1 MMELITM
8 EPTVPA
14 GITLRGDVKTY
25 LRNVITGEI
34 SDIRKK
40 KNMILDS
47 FLQSGSYNFFQNN
60 LGMPFVGGGQEA
72 SPCWYDNYTNNG
84 FMYGVRIGTNNVAPA
99 RSDAGIKG
107 TTLASTASSTL
118 VGHSTY
124 GDSPV
129 YLTRKWTFGAGAGT
143 GSVGEAVLYAKN
155 YSDGY
160 VGPEGARSQN
170 VSRIAFDP
178 VIEKTALHELT
189 IEWTITA
196 TGGVWTGIIPGGGR
210 NNEDITY
217 KVTINNRQLHSW
229 VAGFGTNNRPG
240 GHFKNVFVA
249 SPDVSGVAI
258 KTGNSNADSDLT
270 NDLSSAL
277 KGTQLYA
284 GTPSFLT
291 VQPYTT
297 GNYYRDI
304 RIGFDVGHSNGD
316 IGELLYGSS
325 YYAGS
330 SYTDYAF
337 RVTFTPK
344 LSKINTYQL
353 YLTFR
358 ISLNPS

>member
-1 MMELITM
+1 MSKKIIIPAVIT
-8 EPTVPA
+8 
-14 GITLRGDVKTY
+14 IRGDVKTY

-34 SDIRKK
+34 SDVREK
-40 KNMILDS
+40 KNMILNS
-47 FLQSGSYNFFQNN
+47 FLESGSYNFFQNN
-60 LGMPFVGGGQEA
+60 LGMPFAGGGRSI
-72 SPCWYDNYTNNG
+72 SPYWYDPATNFG
-84 FMYGVRIGTNNVAPA
+84 FMYGVAIGTNNIAPT
-99 RSDAGIKG
+99 RDDAGIKG
-107 TTLASTASSTL
+107 TTLATTTSSSL
-118 VGHSTY
+118 ISHSAY

-129 YLTRKWTFGAGAGT
+129 YLTRKWSFGAGTGT
-143 GSVGEAVLYAKN
+143 GSVGEAILYAKN

-160 VGPEGARSQN
+160 SGPQGARGQN

-196 TGGVWTGIIPGGGR
+196 TGGAWTDTIAGGGR
-210 NNEDITY
+210 ESEDITY
-217 KVTINNRQLHSW
+217 RVTINNRQLHSW
-229 VAGFGTNNRPG
+229 VAGFGSNTMPNS
-240 GHFKNVFVA
+240 HFCNVFVA
-249 SPDVSGVAI
+249 SPNVGSIAI
-258 KTGNSNADSDLT
+258 KTGDSNADSDLA

-304 RIGFDVGHSNGD
+304 RIGFDVGYSNGD
-316 IGELLYGSS
+316 IGELLYGST
-325 YYAGS
+325 YTAGS

-337 RVTFTPK
+337 RVTFTPA
-344 LSKINTYQL
+344 LSKISTYQL